1 MTHDAMIQDGV
12 VTLHEVESGIL
23 QITMQDTVSKN
34 TFSAGLVEGLIS
46 AFDAVA
52 QDTTC
57 KAVILTGYDSYFAS
71 GGTKEGLL
79 DLSEGKSKFS
89 DRDFYSLALHCQVP
103 VVAAMQGHGVGG
115 GFVLGLFADF
125 PILSRESVYTA
136 NFMKYGFTP
145 GMGSTFVLPA
155 KLGLSLAEEMM
166 ITARTYRGE
175 ELQRRGVPFPV
186 LPRHEVM
193 PYALELAR
201 SIADKPRPS
210 LVTLKDHLVAQLRAG
225 LDTVIEQEV
234 AMHDK
239 TFGQPEVKDR
249 IRAFFGS

>member
-1 MTHDAMIQDGV
+1 MILDGV
-12 VTLHEVESGIL
+12 VTLHEVETGIL
-23 QITMQDTVSKN
+23 QITMQDRANKN
-34 TFSAGLVEGLIS
+34 TFSPGLVEGLIA
-46 AFDAVA
+46 AFDEVGRN
-52 QDTTC
+52 TSC

-79 DLSEGKSKFS
+79 YLSEGKSKFS

-125 PILSRESVYTA
+125 PILSRESVYTT

-166 ITARTYRGE
+166 LTARTYRGE
-175 ELQRRGVPFPV
+175 DLQRRGVPFPV
-186 LPRHEVM
+186 LPRQEVAE
-193 PYALELAR
+193 YALELAR
-201 SIADKPRPS
+201 SIADKPRLS
-210 LVTLKDHLVAQLRAG
+210 LVTLKDHLVAHLRAG
-225 LDTVIEQEV
+225 LDRVIEQEV
-234 AMHDK
+234 SMHEK

-249 IRAFFGS
+249 IRAFFDG